1 MNFRDDNV
9 IIPDNVKQVVDFH
22 NQIPKYLT
30 FNYVKLD
37 GKNKCGPCEVARIAG
52 HRSCFTQVGEIYT
65 VPTGTMPIKN
75 TDYN

>member
-9 IIPDNVKQVVDFH
+9 IIPANVKQVVDFH

-37 GKNKCGPCEVARIAG
+37 GKKNAARA
-52 HRSCFTQVGEIYT
+52 
-65 VPTGTMPIKN
+65 K
-75 TDYN
+75 